1 MPRKSINLWLRAL
14 PKEVAE
20 KAITARENDRNPIY
34 EPNSKVNRLSDAVDM
49 AFSWSHTPEG
59 WAYWFRVK
67 HNLIRLEGTNPSRY
81 GEDWSIFN
89 IDKEWSGCY
98 YPKKSSFA

>member
-1 MPRKSINLWLRAL
+1 MQRKTINLWLRAL

-20 KAITARENDRNPIY
+20 KAITARKNETRGIYTPNP
-34 EPNSKVNRLSDAVDM
+34 KVKRLSEAVDM

-67 HNLIRLEGTNPSRY
+67 HNLIRLEETSPSRY
-81 GEDWSIFN
+81 GEDWSMSN

-98 YPKKSSFA
+98 YRQKSAFA